1 MAMVIATLLV
11 TAGFLVG
18 GTLIAFIIV
27 WAIIRAGDGK

>member
-27 WAIIRAGDGK
+27 WAIIKAGEEK